1 MSGADVDLARD
12 NFHFLIWDVCDH
24 TTAREWLNGCGFYK
38 AVIFRCCLPKST
50 YILPYHGKRLSAL
63 LYSSMAHHQT
73 TEIHKR
79 DRFRTPPLG
88 TYLLFS
94 LDLEATLN
102 FYCGPGT
109 LDDTAREAIRNF
121 SGRFKQY
128 VACITKVTFFHYI
141 DRRFKIYLMYQ
152 CSSMKTTTLIG
163 SNITKSSSV
172 LSSRV

>member
-1 MSGADVDLARD
+1 MSGADVDSRD
-12 NFHFLIWDVCDH
+12 NFHFLIWDACDH
-24 TTAREWLNGCGFYK
+24 TEWLNGCGFYK

-50 YILPYHGKRLSAL
+50 YISPYHGKRLSAL

-94 LDLEATLN
+94 LDLEATLD

-109 LDDTAREAIRNF
+109 LDDTAREAIG
-121 SGRFKQY
+121 SKY
-128 VACITKVTFFHYI
+128 ISCINVPA
-141 DRRFKIYLMYQ
+141 
-152 CSSMKTTTLIG
+152 
-163 SNITKSSSV
+163 
-172 LSSRV
+172 